1 MSIDTLHPNRAGA
14 TVPSTALLT
23 QPFALGRAA
32 VIGAGTMGAA
42 IAALLADAGVPVD
55 LLDIAPDTLTPD
67 EQARGLTLESPV
79 VRNRIVRAGL
89 ERAKR
94 ARPASFMG
102 QAAEDL
108 VRPGNLTDDFDRLGA
123 ADWIVEAIVE
133 NLDAKQQLM
142 ARLEA
147 VVKPTAIVSSN
158 TSGIP
163 IHKLAEGRQPDFRR
177 RVLGTHFFNPPRYL
191 KLLEVVPTAE
201 TDPAV
206 VAAIRRIGEETLGKG
221 VVVCKD
227 TPNFIANRLGSIDSA
242 GTLAYILK
250 HEYAVDEVDALTGPL
265 IGRPKTAFFRLQD
278 VVGLDVAVS
287 VQQNLYDLI
296 PNDPFRE
303 MLRDPA
309 VVALEQ
315 QMLSR
320 GWLGNKAGQGFYKA
334 VRDGKQRAFWVL
346 DLKTLEHRAPQPPS
360 YPSVAEAAQL
370 PALPDR
376 LRFLVR
382 QADRAGQLIWAML
395 SRSLAYAAWRV
406 GEIADDVASID
417 DAVRWGFGHELGPFE
432 TWDALGV
439 AETAERMRAEGI
451 ALPAWIDQMLASGHP
466 TFYRT
471 DDRGRTTAYDPRA
484 GAYRSAPLDSKAIVV
499 RDLKASGKEV
509 RRNASAS
516 LIDLGDGVLCLEFHS
531 KANSLDAEI
540 ADMVRQAKDEVERNW
555 AALVVGNQGQ
565 HFCAGANLAFVA
577 QAAQA
582 GQFDAI
588 EQLIRETQ
596 DAFMGLR
603 HCRRPVVT
611 APFDMALGGGAE
623 VTMVGARVCAHA
635 EAYIGQ
641 VEPNVGLVPGGG
653 GCKELLRRVVSPAMR
668 VPGTDPLPILQ
679 QVLQTIAG
687 SRVSGSAPEARELG
701 FLADDD
707 RIVMNRDH
715 LLAEAKALA
724 LSLAPGYRPPEPG
737 PVIWAGGLRV
747 LAGLQVAIDQ
757 MVAAGRASEHD
768 ARIGHHLAYILAG
781 GDLSEPQWVDEQYI
795 LDLERQAFIALCHEP
810 KSVERMWAML
820 KTGQRL
826 RN

>member
-1 MSIDTLHPNRAGA
+1 
-14 TVPSTALLT
+14 
-23 QPFALGRAA
+23 
-32 VIGAGTMGAA
+32 MGAA

-67 EQARGLTLESPV
+67 EQTHGLTLDSPV

-89 ERAKR
+89 ERARR
-94 ARPASFMG
+94 ARPAAFMG
-102 QAAEDL
+102 QAAQVL
-108 VRPGNLTDDFDRLGA
+108 VRPGNLTDNFDWLHE

-133 NLDAKQQLM
+133 RLEAKQQLI
-142 ARLEA
+142 ARLES

-206 VAAIRRIGEETLGKG
+206 VAAIRQIGEETLGKG

-227 TPNFIANRLGSIDSA
+227 TPNFIANRLGSINSA
-242 GTLAYILK
+242 GTLAYILR
-250 HEYAVDEVDALTGPL
+250 HEYAVDEVDALAGPL

-278 VVGLDVAVS
+278 VVGLDIAVS
-287 VQQNLYDLI
+287 VQRNLYDLI
-296 PNDPFRE
+296 PDDPFRE
-303 MLRDPA
+303 MLRVPA
-309 VVALEQ
+309 VVALQQ

-320 GWLGNKAGQGFYKA
+320 GWLGNKTGQGFYKE
-334 VRDGKQRAFWVL
+334 VREGGKRAFWVL
-346 DLKTLEHRAPQPPS
+346 GLKTLEYRAPQPPS
-360 YPSVAEAAQL
+360 YPSVADASKL
-370 PALPDR
+370 PALADR
-376 LRFLVR
+376 LRFLVK
-382 QADRAGQLIWAML
+382 QTDRAGQLIWVMV
-395 SRSLAYAAWRV
+395 RQSLTYAAWCV

-439 AETAERMRAEGI
+439 AETAERIRAEGVT
-451 ALPAWIDQMLASGHP
+451 LPGWIDQMLESGHP
-466 TFYRT
+466 SFYRT
-471 DDRGRTTAYDPRA
+471 DDRGQTSAYDPRT
-484 GAYRSAPLDSKAIVV
+484 GAYRSAPLDPQAIVL

-531 KANSLDAEI
+531 KANSLDADVTE
-540 ADMVRQAKDEVERNW
+540 MVRQAKEEVERNW
-555 AALVVGNQGQ
+555 TALVVGNQGQ
-565 HFCAGANLAFVA
+565 HFCAGANLVFVA
-577 QAAQA
+577 QSAQA
-582 GQFDAI
+582 GELDAI
-588 EQLIRETQ
+588 ERLIHDTQ

-603 HCRRPVVT
+603 HCRRPVVS

-623 VTMVGARVCAHA
+623 VTMAGARVCAHA
-635 EAYIGQ
+635 EAHIGQ

-679 QVLQTIAG
+679 QVLLTIAG
-687 SRVSGSAPEARELG
+687 SRVSGSAAEARELG
-701 FLADDD
+701 FLADADH
-707 RIVMNRDH
+707 IVMNRDH
-715 LLAEAKALA
+715 LLAEAKGLA
-724 LSLAPGYRPPEPG
+724 LSLAPGYRPPEAG

-747 LAGLQVAIDQ
+747 LAGLQLVIDQ
-757 MVAAGRASEHD
+757 LVAAGRASEHD
-768 ARIGHHLAYILAG
+768 ARIANHLAYILAG
-781 GDLSEPQWVDEQYI
+781 GDLSEPQWVEEQYI
-795 LDLERQAFIALCHEP
+795 LDLEREAFIALCHEP
-810 KSVERMWAML
+810 KSIERMWAML
-820 KTGQRL
+820 KTGQPL

>member
-1 MSIDTLHPNRAGA
+1 MNVDLSSTTRPTAIAPGSAP
-14 TVPSTALLT
+14 PS

-32 VIGAGTMGAA
+32 IIGAGTMGAA

-55 LLDIAPDTLTPD
+55 LLDIAPDSLSPD
-67 EQARGLTLESPV
+67 EQARGLTLDSPV

-102 QAAEDL
+102 QAAQAL

-133 NLDAKQQLM
+133 RLDAKQQLM
-142 ARLEA
+142 ARLES
-147 VVKPTAIVSSN
+147 VVKPTAVVSSN

-163 IHKLAEGRQPDFRR
+163 IHRLAEGRQPDFRR

-206 VAAIRRIGEETLGKG
+206 VSAIRQIGEEVLGKG

-242 GTLAYILK
+242 GTLAYILR
-250 HEYAVDEVDALTGPL
+250 HEYAVDEVDAIAGPL

-278 VVGLDVAVS
+278 VVGLDVAVMI
-287 VQQNLYDLI
+287 QQNLYDLI
-296 PNDPFRE
+296 PDDPFRE
-303 MLRDPA
+303 LLRDPA
-309 VVALEQ
+309 VVALQQ
-315 QMLSR
+315 QMVSH
-320 GWLGNKAGQGFYKA
+320 GWLGNKTGQGFYKE
-334 VRDGKQRAFWVL
+334 VRDGGKRAFWVL
-346 DLKTLEHRAPQPPS
+346 DLKTLEYRAPRHFS
-360 YPSVAEAAQL
+360 YPSVAEAAKMPL
-370 PALPDR
+370 LTDR
-376 LRFLVR
+376 LRYLVR
-382 QADRAGQLIWAML
+382 QTDRASQLIWAMM
-395 SRSLAYAAWRV
+395 RQSLAYAAWRV
-406 GEIADDVASID
+406 GEIADDIASID

-439 AETAERMRAEGI
+439 AETAERMQAEGV
-451 ALPAWIDQMLASGHP
+451 ALPAWIDQLLVSGCA

-471 DDRGRTTAYDPRA
+471 DDQGRTAAYDPR
-484 GAYRSAPLDSKAIVV
+484 GGEYRPAPLDPKAIVLH
-499 RDLKASGKEV
+499 DLKASGKEV

-531 KANSLDAEI
+531 KANSLDADI
-540 ADMVRQAKDEVERNW
+540 ADMARQAKEEVERNW
-555 AALVVGNQGQ
+555 AGLVVGNQGQ

-588 EQLIRETQ
+588 EQLVRETQ

-623 VTMVGARVCAHA
+623 VTMAGARVCAHA

-687 SRVSGSAPEARELG
+687 ARVSGSAAEARELG
-701 FLADDD
+701 FLTGSD
-707 RIVMNRDH
+707 RVVMNRDH

-724 LSLAPGYRPPEPG
+724 LSVAPDYRPPEPG
-737 PVIWAGGLRV
+737 PVVWAGGLRV
-747 LAGLQVAIDQ
+747 LAGLQLAINQ
-757 MVAAGRASEHD
+757 LVAAGRASEHD
-768 ARIGHHLAYILAG
+768 ARIANHLAYILAG
-781 GDLSEPQWVDEQYI
+781 GDLSEPQWVEEQYI

-820 KTGQRL
+820 KTGQPL